1 MIGWLLDT
9 NVVASLM
16 ASSGAPS
23 VKAWAAAQDEH
34 RLYLSVLTL
43 GEIEK
48 GIHNLPDDDPA
59 RTRYVLS
66 LAMLE
71 DRFRGRILPVSNP
84 VVRRWGRVSGA
95 TKRSSGASPSVVDTM
110 LAATALEH
118 DLHLVTRNIRDVA
131 GSGASVFNPWTDDA
145 TSFPLAP
152 MPKLR

>member
-16 ASSGAPS
+16 ATGGAPS
-23 VKAWAAAQDEH
+23 VKAWAATQDEH
-34 RLYLSVLTL
+34 RLFLSVLTL

-59 RTRYVLS
+59 RTRYILS

-71 DRFRGRILPVSNP
+71 DRFRGRVLSVSDP
-84 VVRRWGRVSGA
+84 VVRRWGRLSGA
-95 TKRSSGASPSVVDTM
+95 IKRSSGGSPSVIDTI

-118 DLHLVTRNIRDVA
+118 DLHFATRNTRDVA
-131 GSGASVFNPWTDDA
+131 GSGASVFNPWTDDVKG
-145 TSFPLAP
+145 FPLAP
-152 MPKLR
+152 LPRTR